1 MIFTAWAIF
10 RASLPLQL
18 VAIALAGWGA
28 LAANNFHQR
37 SKGAS
42 AAMTKIEKKAD
53 ANATTANEV
62 RESVDAGK
70 RGKPDPH
77 LRPSRLQ

>member
-1 MIFTAWAIF
+1 MIIAAWAIF

-28 LAANNFHQR
+28 LAGNNYVQR
-37 SKGAS
+37 QKGA
-42 AAMTKIEKKAD
+42 ANLTVKIEKKAND
-53 ANATTANEV
+53 NAATANEV
-62 RESVDAGK
+62 RESVASDK

-77 LRPSRLQ
+77 LRRLQ

>member
-1 MIFTAWAIF
+1 MMIAWTIF

-18 VAIALAGWGA
+18 VAIALAGWGL

-37 SKGAS
+37 SKGAG
-42 AAMTKIEKKAD
+42 AALTKIEKKAD

-70 RGKPDPH
+70 RGRPDPH
-77 LRPSRLQ
+77 IRRLQ

>member
-1 MIFTAWAIF
+1 MIAVAWAVF

-18 VAIALAGWGA
+18 VAIALAGWGL

-53 ANATTANEV
+53 ANAEIATEV
-62 RESVDAGK
+62 RTHVDSGK

>member
-1 MIFTAWAIF
+1 MIIAAWAIF

-18 VAIALAGWGA
+18 VALALAGWAA

-37 SKGAS
+37 SRGAS

-53 ANATTANEV
+53 ANAEIATEV
-62 RESVDAGK
+62 RTHVDSGK

-77 LRPSRLQ
+77 IRRLQ

>member
-18 VAIALAGWGA
+18 VAIALAGWAA
-28 LAANNFHQR
+28 LAGNNYVQR
-37 SKGAS
+37 QKGA
-42 AAMTKIEKKAD
+42 AAVTTKIEKKAND
-53 ANATTANEV
+53 NAATANEV
-62 RESVDAGK
+62 RESVASDK

-77 LRPSRLQ
+77 LRRLQ

>member
-18 VAIALAGWGA
+18 VAIALAGWGL

-42 AAMTKIEKKAD
+42 AALTKIEKKAD

-62 RESVDAGK
+62 RESVAASK

>member
-1 MIFTAWAIF
+1 MIAVAWTVF
-10 RASLPLQL
+10 RNSLPLQL
-18 VAIALAGWGA
+18 VMLALAGWAA

-37 SKGAS
+37 SRGAS

-70 RGKPDPH
+70 RGKTDPH
-77 LRPSRLQ
+77 IRPSRLQ

>member
-1 MIFTAWAIF
+1 MMIAWAIF

-18 VAIALAGWGA
+18 VAIALAGWGL
-28 LAANNFHQR
+28 LAGNNYVQR
-37 SKGAS
+37 QKGA
-42 AAMTKIEKKAD
+42 AAVTVKINEK
-53 ANATTANEV
+53 ANDNAATANEV
-62 RESVDAGK
+62 RESVAASK

>member
-18 VAIALAGWGA
+18 VAIAVAGWTAWQGNSFYQRQVGA
-28 LAANNFHQR
+28 EKLT
-37 SKGAS
+37 
-42 AAMTKIEKKAD
+42 TKIEKKAD

-77 LRPSRLQ
+77 IRRLQ

>member
-28 LAANNFHQR
+28 LAGNNYVQR
-37 SKGAS
+37 QKGA
-42 AAMTKIEKKAD
+42 AAVTTKIEKKAD
-53 ANATTANEV
+53 ANAEIATEV
-62 RESVDAGK
+62 RTHVDSGK

-77 LRPSRLQ
+77 IRRLQ

>member
-18 VAIALAGWGA
+18 VAIALAGWGL
-28 LAANNFHQR
+28 LAGNNYVQR
-37 SKGAS
+37 QKGA
-42 AAMTKIEKKAD
+42 AAVTTKIEKKAD
-53 ANATTANEV
+53 ANAEIAAEV
-62 RESVDAGK
+62 RESVGAAK

-77 LRPSRLQ
+77 LRRLQ

>member
-18 VAIALAGWGA
+18 VAIALAGWAA
-28 LAANNFHQR
+28 LAANNVRQQWV
-37 SKGAS
+37 GAEKLV
-42 AAMTKIEKKAD
+42 TKIEKKAD

-77 LRPSRLQ
+77 IRPSRLQ

>member
-1 MIFTAWAIF
+1 MILTAWAIF

-53 ANATTANEV
+53 ANAEIATEV
-62 RESVDAGK
+62 RAADGK
-70 RGKPDPH
+70 GGRPDPH
-77 LRPSRLQ
+77 MRKPQRLQ

>member
-1 MIFTAWAIF
+1 MIAVAWTVF
-10 RASLPLQL
+10 RNSLPLQL
-18 VAIALAGWGA
+18 VMLALAGWAA

-42 AAMTKIEKKAD
+42 AALTKIEKKAD
-53 ANATTANEV
+53 ANAEIATEV
-62 RESVDAGK
+62 RTHVDSGK

-77 LRPSRLQ
+77 IRRLQ

>member
-10 RASLPLQL
+10 RNSLPLQL
-18 VAIALAGWGA
+18 VMLALAGWAA
-28 LAANNFHQR
+28 LAGNNFMQR
-37 SKGAS
+37 QKGA
-42 AAMTKIEKKAD
+42 AAAITVIEKKAD

-77 LRPSRLQ
+77 IRRLQ